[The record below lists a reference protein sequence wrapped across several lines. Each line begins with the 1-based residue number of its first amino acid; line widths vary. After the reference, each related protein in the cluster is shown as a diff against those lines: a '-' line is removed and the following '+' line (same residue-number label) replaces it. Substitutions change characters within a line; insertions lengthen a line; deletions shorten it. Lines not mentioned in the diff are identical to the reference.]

1 MKHAYAFTLARR
13 AAVATMDLSAE
24 NLHLLHT
31 DHWLSGERN
40 VRVLRVSAPSLGTPG
55 GAAVPLTSNV
65 DEMMGWTAKTAIGF
79 LEQADLRGPAAR
91 LFANGVNGAGLAGLT
106 EAGLVGGLRVTP
118 FVARKVVAARG
129 KFLRV

>member
-1 MKHAYAFTLARR
+1 MP
-13 AAVATMDLSAE
+13 
-24 NLHLLHT
+24 HT
-31 DHWLSGERN
+31 SK
-40 VRVLRVSAPSLGTPG
+40 
-55 GAAVPLTSNV
+55 V
-65 DEMMGWTAKTAIGF
+65 DEMKGWTAKTATGF
-79 LEQADLRGPAAR
+79 LEQADLRGPAAL